1 MGNGTLLKKL
11 LALCLLLNLIIS
23 GGVVH
28 ANSVSSEQ
36 DSTPSVTDLMG
47 SQEGYGVSASNPRAV
62 EVGMKVLENGG
73 NAADAAIAVSYVLSV
88 VEPFGSGIG
97 GGGQMLLIPPKT
109 NKPVVYDYRVQ
120 STSDEK
126 LGSKKS
132 GVPGFVKGMDMI
144 HRDYGSKP
152 FAELISPAI
161 DFAEKGVEVDKLLSE
176 RLTGAS
182 QRLPVKD
189 LPHFYPDMKP
199 IKPGETLK
207 QKELAK
213 TLTKIKEN
221 GPNAFYK
228 GEISESFIKA
238 VPYMDKKDLE
248 DYEIQKPEPVKGKLN
263 EWTVYSASPPL
274 TGVPFVQ
281 SLKLAEKMNIA
292 ETKGD
297 EGRFTHLMTE
307 ISRVTKNDRIK
318 EIGDPTFNKIDVD
331 ELVSDAHI
339 QKLADNISPH
349 KISTVTEDDGENVND
364 SHTDTTHFV
373 IVDKEGMMISATNT
387 LSNFFGTGE
396 YTDGYFINNAIE
408 YQFSTKKDSPNRYE
422 PNKRPR
428 SSTTPTILING
439 ERAIGIG
446 SPGGARIPSVM
457 AQVLARHFY
466 LDESFEE
473 AVRAKRF
480 YGKGK
485 YLYVEDGFP
494 EEVKV
499 DMRNRGYNVQ
509 PMHIS
514 VYFGGIQALEVN
526 KKEGTIDGIADS
538 RRGGTWDAKGKNTYK
553 VQNGD
558 TLWIV
563 ANKYQTS
570 LDKIVNLNKLQ
581 STDLYPGQQLKI
593 PGPSKTYTVVSGDT
607 IYKMSLKLDIPMSEL
622 IQANPKIENPQWI
635 YPGDKINVP

>member
-1 MGNGTLLKKL
+1 MLKKL
-11 LALCLLLNLIIS
+11 ISLGLFLNLIIS

-36 DSTPSVTDLMG
+36 DSTPSVTDLIG
-47 SQEGYGVSASNPRAV
+47 SQEIYGVSASHPLAV

-73 NAADAAIAVSYVLSV
+73 NAADAAIAVSYTLSV

-97 GGGQMLLIPPKT
+97 GGGQMLLIPPKK

-120 STSDEK
+120 APSDEK
-126 LGSKKS
+126 LGSKTS

-161 DFAEKGVEVDKLLSE
+161 DFAEKGVEVHQLVSE
-176 RLTGAS
+176 RLTGAAA
-182 QRLPVKD
+182 RMPVKD
-189 LPHFYPDMKP
+189 LPHFYPNMKP
-199 IKPGETLK
+199 LKPGETLK
-207 QKELAK
+207 QTELAK

-228 GEISESFIKA
+228 GEIGENFIKA
-238 VPYMDKKDLE
+238 VPYVDKKDLE

-274 TGVPFVQ
+274 TGVSFVQ

-297 EGRFTHLMTE
+297 EGRFIHLMTE
-307 ISRVTKNDRIK
+307 ISRVTNNDKIK

-331 ELVSDAHI
+331 KLVSDAHI
-339 QKLADNISPH
+339 QKLADNISPN
-349 KISTVTEDDGENVND
+349 KISTVREDDGEKVDN

-387 LSNFFGTGE
+387 LSNFFGSGK

-408 YQFSTKKDSPNRYE
+408 YHFSTKKDSPNRYE

-428 SSTTPTILING
+428 SYSTPSILING

-446 SPGGARIPSVM
+446 LPGGARIPSIM
-457 AQVLARHFY
+457 AEVLARYFY
-466 LDESFEE
+466 LDQSLEE
-473 AVRAKRF
+473 AVRAKKF
-480 YGKGK
+480 YGTDE

-494 EEVKV
+494 EELKV
-499 DMRNRGYNVQ
+499 DMRNRGYKVQ
-509 PMHIS
+509 GKHVAI
-514 VYFGGIQALEVN
+514 YFGGIQALEVN
-526 KKEGTIDGIADS
+526 KKEGTIHGIADL
-538 RRGGTWDAKGKNTYK
+538 RRGGTWDAKGKSAYI
-553 VQNGD
+553 VQKGD
-558 TLWIV
+558 SLWII

-570 LDKIVNLNKLQ
+570 IDKIVNLNKLQ

-593 PGPSKTYTVVSGDT
+593 PVQKNTYTVVSGDT
-607 IYKMSLKLDIPMSEL
+607 YYEISRKLDIPMSEL
-622 IQANPKIENPQWI
+622 EQVNPEIENPYWI
-635 YPGDKINVP
+635 YPGQKLNLP

>member
-1 MGNGTLLKKL
+1 MLKKL
-11 LALCLLLNLIIS
+11 ISLCLFLNLIIT

-36 DSTPSVTDLMG
+36 DSTPSVTDLIG
-47 SQEGYGVSASNPRAV
+47 SQESYGVSASHPRAV

-73 NAADAAIAVSYVLSV
+73 NAADAAIAVSYTLSV
-88 VEPFGSGIG
+88 VEPFASGIG

-120 STSDEK
+120 ATSDK
-126 LGSKKS
+126 KRGSKKS
-132 GVPGFVKGMDMI
+132 GVPGFVKGMDAI

-161 DFAEKGVEVDKLLSE
+161 DFAEKGVEVEQLLSE
-176 RLTGAS
+176 RLTGAI
-182 QRLPVKD
+182 QRMPVKD
-189 LPHFYPDMKP
+189 LPHFYPDKKP

-207 QKELAK
+207 QTELAK

-238 VPYMDKKDLE
+238 VPYVDKKDLE
-248 DYEIQKPEPVKGKLN
+248 DYEIQKPEPVTGKLK

-274 TGVPFVQ
+274 TGVPLVQ

-339 QKLADNISPH
+339 EKLVDNISPS

-364 SHTDTTHFV
+364 SNTDTTHFV

-387 LSNFFGTGE
+387 LSNFFGSGK
-396 YTDGYFINNAIE
+396 YTDGYFINNATE
-408 YQFSTKKDSPNRYE
+408 HQFSTKKDSPNRYE

-446 SPGGARIPSVM
+446 TPGGGRIPSVL
-457 AQVLARHFY
+457 AQVLARHLY

-480 YGKGK
+480 YGKDE

-494 EEVKV
+494 EEVKD
-499 DMRNRGYNVQ
+499 DMRNRGYKVQ
-509 PMHIS
+509 AKHLS

-526 KKEGTIDGIADS
+526 KKEDTIYGIADL
-538 RRGGTWDAKGKNTYK
+538 RRGGTWDSKGKNTYT
-553 VQNGD
+553 VQKGD

-563 ANKYQTS
+563 ANKYETS
-570 LDKIVNLNKLQ
+570 IDKIKNLNKLE

-593 PGPSKTYTVVSGDT
+593 PEPGTSNTYTVVSGDT
-607 IYKMSLKLDIPMSEL
+607 LYKISLKLDIPMSEL
-622 IQANPKIENPQWI
+622 RLANPQIENPQWI
-635 YPGDKINVP
+635 YPGEKLNVP